1 MEDKFVELT
10 MSFTEVKSCLIVLQQ
25 AVQNEHDELTLDNID
40 HSLETI
46 IDKLSRVIDE
56 FETFGGELLNNNG
69 VVIILH
75 HYKYFKSHLGYQSYI
90 GSQLPL
96 ALIP

>member
-1 MEDKFVELT
+1 MEDKFAELT

-56 FETFGGELLNNNG
+56 FETFGEEFLN
-69 VVIILH
+69 
-75 HYKYFKSHLGYQSYI
+75 Y
-90 GSQLPL
+90 
-96 ALIP
+96 